1 MPERERSA
9 SAKARQR
16 SDSLARGILGG
27 VLQESELA
35 DIGRVIQLAV
45 APVFLLTGVA
55 AFLNV
60 LTNRLARIIDR
71 ARTLE
76 DMLGHASERERIEA
90 ERELIGLSR
99 RARLINRSI
108 GMAVVCAL
116 LICTLVALLFAGA
129 FLGFDMRLSVGLAFV
144 ATMFA
149 LIGALLSFL
158 REVFVATR
166 NLRIGAGT
174 TGT

>member
-1 MPERERSA
+1 MLGHVNERER
-9 SAKARQR
+9 
-16 SDSLARGILGG
+16 
-27 VLQESELA
+27 V
-35 DIGRVIQLAV
+35 
-45 APVFLLTGVA
+45 
-55 AFLNV
+55 
-60 LTNRLARIIDR
+60 
-71 ARTLE
+71 
-76 DMLGHASERERIEA
+76 EA
-90 ERELIGLSR
+90 ERELGSLSR

-129 FLGFDMRLSVGLAFV
+129 FLRLDMRMAVGLAFV

-174 TGT
+174 SVA